1 MSDADAARPTRP
13 MLRIDRARLAQ
24 SIEELGRIGATP
36 RGGLTRVALTDED
49 KRGRDQMVAWMREAS
64 LRVTVDQMGN
74 IFGERAGSAPGLPP
88 VMMGSHV
95 DSVPTGGKY
104 DGQLGVLCGLEVIRA
119 LNDHRIRTHHPVTL
133 AIFTNEEGARFQPA
147 MIASGV
153 MAGKIALEDAYNAR
167 DRDGI
172 RLVDALERI
181 GYLGAEPCVPRPLRA
196 YLELHIEQGP
206 LLEEE
211 GLSVGV
217 VEGIV
222 AIAWSRLTIMGV
234 QDHAGPT
241 PMRVRHDA
249 LVAAAEVV
257 VGVRRIATQIGG
269 ELVATVGTV
278 TVAPNIVNAIPGRV
292 SLSIDMRDRHD
303 ATLDRARARLDHIVR
318 AACAREGV
326 TYELEHYW
334 RVPYTPFASDV
345 TAAIEG
351 ATHATGARFRRI
363 LSGAGHDAQ
372 YMATIAPTGMIFVP
386 SRGGRSHCEEEF
398 TPIENIEDGANTL
411 VLAALDLAGYSG
423 GGRASPV
430 T

>member
-1 MSDADAARPTRP
+1 
-13 MLRIDRARLAQ
+13 
-24 SIEELGRIGATP
+24 
-36 RGGLTRVALTDED
+36 
-49 KRGRDQMVAWMREAS
+49 MVAWMREAG

-74 IFGERAGSAPGLPP
+74 IFGERAGEPGRPP

-104 DGQLGVLCGLEVIRA
+104 DGQLGVLCALEAIRT
-119 LNDHRIRTHHPVTL
+119 LNDQRVRTRHPVTL

-167 DRDGI
+167 DKDGL
-172 RLVDALERI
+172 RLVDELERI
-181 GYLGAEPCVPRPLRA
+181 GYLGAEPCVPRPMRA

-206 LLEEE
+206 QLEEE
-211 GLSVGV
+211 GLAVGV

-222 AIAWSRLTIMGV
+222 AIGWSRLTIHGV

-241 PMRVRHDA
+241 PMRIRHDA

-257 VGVRRIATQIGG
+257 AGVRGIARQLGG
-269 ELVATVGTV
+269 DLVTTVGNL

-292 SLSIDMRDRHD
+292 SLSIDMRDPSD
-303 ATLDRARARLDHIVR
+303 ATLDRARPLLDRVV
-318 AACAREGV
+318 AEACAREGV

-334 RVPYTPFASDV
+334 RVPYTPFDREVVDAV
-345 TAAIEG
+345 ERAAG
-351 ATHATGARFRRI
+351 AAGARHRRI

-372 YMATIAPTGMIFVP
+372 YMAAIGPTGMVFVP
-386 SRGGRSHCEEEF
+386 SRDGRSHCEEEF
-398 TPIENIEDGANTL
+398 TPMDDIEYGANTL
-411 VLAALDLAGYSG
+411 LGAALELAG
-423 GGRASPV
+423 

>member
-1 MSDADAARPTRP
+1 M
-13 MLRIDRARLAQ
+13 RIDRRRLETT
-24 SIEELGRIGATP
+24 IEELGRVGATE
-36 RGGLTRVALTDED
+36 RGGLTRLALSDED
-49 KRGRDQMVAWMREAS
+49 KRGRDLMIAWMREAG

-74 IFGERAGSAPGLPP
+74 IFGERAGEPGRPP

-104 DGQLGVLCGLEVIRA
+104 DGQLGVLCALEAIRT
-119 LNDHRIRTHHPVTL
+119 LNDQRVRTRHPVTL
-133 AIFTNEEGARFQPA
+133 VIFTNEEGARFQPA

-167 DRDGI
+167 DKDGL
-172 RLVDALERI
+172 RLVDELERI
-181 GYLGAEPCVPRPLRA
+181 GYLGSEPCVPRPLRA

-206 LLEEE
+206 QLEEE
-211 GLSVGV
+211 GLAVGI

-222 AIAWSRLTIMGV
+222 AIAWSRLTIHGV

-241 PMRVRHDA
+241 PMRIRHDA

-257 VGVRRIATQIGG
+257 AGVRGIARQLGG
-269 ELVATVGTV
+269 DLVTTVGNL

-292 SLSIDMRDRHD
+292 SLSIDMRDPGD
-303 ATLDRARARLDHIVR
+303 ATLDRARPLLDRVV
-318 AACAREGV
+318 AEACAREGV

-334 RVPYTPFASDV
+334 RVPYTPFDRDV
-345 TAAIEG
+345 VDAVERAAR
-351 ATHATGARFRRI
+351 AAGARHRRI

-372 YMATIAPTGMIFVP
+372 YMAAIGPAGMVFVP

-398 TPIENIEDGANTL
+398 TPMDDIEHGANTL
-411 VLAALDLAGYSG
+411 LGAALDLAGS
-423 GGRASPV
+423 
-430 T
+430 